1 MPPVVHVAGTNG
13 KGSTLAFL
21 KAMIEASGRSAHVY
35 SSPHLVRFNERFALN
50 GASVDDARLA
60 DALDRVEK
68 ANDGRAITFFEV
80 TTAAA
85 FLLFSETPADY
96 LLLETGLGGKYD
108 ATNVVD
114 RPAATAITPISLDHR
129 EFLGSD
135 LADIAREKAGI
146 FKSGVPAFSAGQT
159 ETVRGALARAAEA
172 LEAPFRQSGVDF
184 MAHAERGGMV
194 YQDGERVLDLPQPGL
209 LGSHQVQNAGL
220 AVALALHLGLAAEA
234 ISAGVAGARWPAR
247 MQRLTQGRFAE
258 RARAGNAE
266 LWLDAAHNPGGAA
279 SLAAVLADLE
289 TRSPSDLIMIMG
301 AMANKDLDGITAPF
315 AGLATE
321 LIAVPLKDE
330 AASADPG
337 LIAMA
342 AAEAGISASIA
353 PSLDAALSEALE
365 RHGAARI
372 VIAGSLRLAGEVLA
386 DYGG

>member
-1 MPPVVHVAGTNG
+1 
-13 KGSTLAFL
+13 
-21 KAMIEASGRSAHVY
+21 MIEASGRSAHVY
-35 SSPHLVRFNERFALN
+35 SSPHLVRFNERIALN

-172 LEAPFRQSGVDF
+172 VEAPFRQSGVDF
-184 MAHAERGGMV
+184 MAHVERGGMV

-220 AVALALHLGLAAEA
+220 AVALALHLGLGAEA